1 MADAAKE
8 ALALARQKMIEKR
21 FGGTASGARVQDG
34 GAGSMRLKAKG
45 AHKSG
50 GDDLKLGG
58 VLKKMAL
65 TPINGMEEV
74 NIFKADG
81 NVIHIQQPKIQAST
95 PSNTFVV
102 TGSAETKPLQELLP
116 GILHQLG
123 PESMDRLRQ
132 YAQSMGAGGGAAG
145 GSIPEGEDED
155 DDEVPELVENFEEA
169 AK

>member
-1 MADAAKE
+1 MSTPAEAMAA
-8 ALALARQKMIEKR
+8 ARQKMIEKR
-21 FGGTASGARVQDG
+21 FAGNEKGARTG
-34 GAGSMRLKAKG
+34 GAGSMRMKTKG
-45 AHKSG
+45 VSSRA

-65 TPINGMEEV
+65 QPINGVEEV

-81 NVIHIQQPKIQAST
+81 NVVHIVQPKIQASI

-102 TGSAETKPLQELLP
+102 TGQGETKQLQELLP

-123 PESMDRLRQ
+123 PESMERLRT
-132 YAQSMGAGGGAAG
+132 YAQQMQGAGAGGA
-145 GSIPEGEDED
+145 SIPEGEEDDD
-155 DDEVPELVENFEEA
+155 DDEVPQLVENFEEA

>member
-1 MADAAKE
+1 MNSDDLAA
-8 ALALARQKMIEKR
+8 ARKAMIEKR
-21 FGGTASGARVQDG
+21 FGGNANGAKVQNG
-34 GAGSMRLKAKG
+34 GAGSMRMKAKG

-50 GDDLKLGG
+50 GDDLKLGS

-65 TPINGMEEV
+65 QPLNAIEEV

-81 NVIHIQQPKIQAST
+81 NVVHIVQPKIQAST

-102 TGSAETKPLQELLP
+102 TGTAETKPLQELLP

-123 PESMDRLRQ
+123 PESMERLRS
-132 YAQSMGAGGGAAG
+132 YAQQMSSGGMGGAGG
-145 GSIPEGEDED
+145 IPEGNED
-155 DDEVPELVENFEEA
+155 DDEEVPELVENFEEA